1 MIRYKKAIVCCAGVL
16 LAGAPA
22 LVAQWPTSPVFIASP
37 LDTPSNHESTCAIDQ
52 AGRFAV
58 LFDNWVPEPGDP
70 VSYNPDMTLQFY
82 AENGAAVGGPLAL
95 NAIQTYCCA
104 GNGALAY
111 SRQGHGLAGWDSQGE
126 LGLLLGPPY
135 GRLVESAGALT
146 TPTFSLTTATSPWR
160 YAIYK
165 LAAAARA
172 DGSFSTA
179 MLSGVYGGTEDPKY
193 RVGAGSYTVDGI
205 AAADPF
211 VVHAEIRSGVY
222 GLHPKVGVAGLPGTR
237 LVVVWSDLGSDGWG
251 NGIVARIFEADGTP
265 VTGEIVVNTYVA
277 GDQLFPDV
285 AADAAGS
292 FVVVWDSAGQD
303 GWGEG
308 VYGQRF
314 DATGAKVGPEFQ
326 ISSNAP
332 SAQLDADVAMDAAGN
347 FVVAWTSTDE
357 PDGWSWELFGRS
369 YGADGSARGEPV
381 WISEG
386 SPGSY
391 ERAQV
396 ALSDAGVLVVSA
408 ISYHHVDEED
418 DSSYDA
424 VARQLALPC
433 VPDATTLCLGSGRF
447 LVRAFY
453 DTAIGLTGS
462 AKTLPLTAESGGFW
476 FFSPDNFELLV
487 KVLDGCGVNG
497 NYWIYAAGLTDVE
510 VDLIVTDT
518 WTGRVR
524 TYSNVLGTPY
534 APTQRVSDLAT
545 CGAPRP
551 PGAPGPNAGSPAP
564 RPDAVALGT
573 VVTAPCADDATHLCL
588 NRERFR
594 VSAEWDDFAGNQG
607 VGQAVPM
614 GADSGLFWFF
624 GPDNLELGI
633 KVLDGC
639 GVNGRYW
646 VYAAGLTN
654 VGVRLVV
661 EDTATGEL
669 WRYEN
674 PEGTPFP
681 PVLESSALDV
691 CP

>member
-1 MIRYKKAIVCCAGVL
+1 MILQKRAIVCCAGVL

-82 AENGAAVGGPLAL
+82 GENGAAVGGPFAL
-95 NAIQTYCCA
+95 NGIQSYCCA
-104 GNGALAY
+104 HSGAIAF
-111 SRQGHGLAGWDSQGE
+111 SRQGNGFAAWHAESEPGQTLVSPYASLLNAEGE
-126 LGLLLGPPY
+126 
-135 GRLVESAGALT
+135 RTSA
-146 TPTFSLTTATSPWR
+146 TFSLQTPESLWPFASYGISISRRGNGTFVAAFRSSGYGPYDDRR
-160 YAIYK
+160 YH
-165 LAAAARA
+165 
-172 DGSFSTA
+172 
-179 MLSGVYGGTEDPKY
+179 V
-193 RVGAGSYTVDGI
+193 VAGSYT
-205 AAADPF
+205 AAGSPVAGLFLVSDT
-211 VVHAEIRSGVY
+211 VRTGVY
-222 GLHPKVGVAGLPGTR
+222 GLHPRVGVAALPSGR
-237 LVVVWSDLGSDGWG
+237 LAVVWSNLEADGWG
-251 NGIVARIFEADGTP
+251 NAILLRIFQADGTP

-285 AADAAGS
+285 AADAAGN

-326 ISSNAP
+326 ISSNAQ

-386 SPGSY
+386 GPGSY

-433 VPDATTLCLGSGRF
+433 VPDATTLCLGAGRF

-462 AKTLPLTAESGGFW
+462 AKALPLTAESGGFW

-551 PGAPGPNAGSPAP
+551 PGAPGPSAGSPAP

-573 VVTAPCADDATHLCL
+573 AVTAPCADDATHLCL